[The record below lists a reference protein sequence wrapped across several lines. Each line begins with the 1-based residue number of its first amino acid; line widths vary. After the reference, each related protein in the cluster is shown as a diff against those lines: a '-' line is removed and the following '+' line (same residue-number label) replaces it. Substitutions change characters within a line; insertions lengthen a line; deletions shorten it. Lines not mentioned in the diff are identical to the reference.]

1 MRTRARL
8 HPTLTHKVFIDG
20 AAGTTGLE
28 IAERLA
34 GRSEFALITLDDA
47 QRKDAAARREAL
59 NEADVAILCLPDEA
73 AREAV
78 ELLDPAS
85 GTRVIDASS
94 AHRTADGWCYGFP
107 ELVGRERV
115 ADARRVSNPGCY
127 PTGFLGLVA
136 PLVKAGL
143 LPADWPYTVN
153 AVSGYSGGGKALI
166 ERYENEG
173 APAFR
178 AYGYDLAHKHLPEMQ
193 THAGLEHPVLFA
205 PAVVPAYR
213 GMLVEV
219 PLHLGAMST
228 DPHSDALRDALAE
241 FYAGSNVVSVHSGV
255 TPAELLLD
263 PQAEP
268 DDGMKLFVF
277 GNEGGWNA
285 RLVARLDNLGKGASG
300 AAVQNLNLLCGLEET
315 AGLHLPSA

>member
-1 MRTRARL
+1 M
-8 HPTLTHKVFIDG
+8 THKVFIDG

-34 GRSEFALITLDDA
+34 GRDEFSLITLDDA
-47 QRKDAAARREAL
+47 QRKDRAARREAL

-78 ELLDPAS
+78 SLIDPTS

-94 AHRTADGWCYGFP
+94 AHRTAEGWCYGFP

-127 PTGFLGLVA
+127 PTGFLALVA
-136 PLVKAGL
+136 PLVREGL

-166 ERYENEG
+166 ERYEILTPP
-173 APAFR
+173 PAFR
-178 AYGYDLAHKHLPEMQ
+178 GYGYDLAHKHLPEMQ
-193 THAGLEHPVLFA
+193 AHAGLEHPVIFA
-205 PAVVPAYR
+205 PAVVPAFR

-219 PLHLGAMST
+219 PLHLGAMEGE
-228 DPHSDALRDALAE
+228 PHADALREGLARH
-241 FYAGSNVVSVHSGV
+241 YADSKVVSVYTGD

-263 PQAEP
+263 ADAAPG
-268 DDGMKLFVF
+268 DGMELFVF
-277 GNEGGWNA
+277 GNEGGWHA

-300 AAVQNLNLLCGLEET
+300 AAVQNLNLLCGLDET
-315 AGLHLPSA
+315 SGLKLPSA

>member
-1 MRTRARL
+1 MSARAHWLPKAVHR
-8 HPTLTHKVFIDG
+8 VFIDG

-28 IAERLA
+28 IAARLD
-34 GRSEFALITLDDA
+34 GRSEFELISLSDDL
-47 QRKDAAARREAL
+47 RKDAAARRDAL

-78 ELLDPAS
+78 ALIDPAS

-94 AHRTADGWCYGFP
+94 AHRTTEGWCYGFP

-127 PTGFLGLVA
+127 PTGFLALVA
-136 PLVKAGL
+136 PLVREGL
-143 LPADWPYTVN
+143 LPSDWPYTVN

-166 ERYENEG
+166 ERFEAEG

-178 AYGYDLAHKHLPEMQ
+178 AYGYDLAHKHLPEMKA
-193 THAGLEHPVLFA
+193 HAGLDHPVLFA

-213 GMLVEV
+213 GMIVEV
-219 PLHLGAMST
+219 PLHLGAMAT
-228 DPHSDALRDALAE
+228 DPHADALRDALAA
-241 FYAGSNVVSVHSGV
+241 FYADQPVVTVHPKGSM
-255 TPAELLLD
+255 AELLLERD
-263 PQAEP
+263 AEP
-268 DDGMKLFVF
+268 DDGLDLFVF

-300 AAVQNLNLLCGLEET
+300 AAVQNLNLLCGLPET
-315 AGLHLPSA
+315 AGLKL